1 MYCGAANGVVKK
13 SGPLKISHE
22 PYRAAKNADLK
33 AEYVKTFATKG
44 ASENADFNIDAAVED
59 MNPLK
64 VLELFKRIT
73 SDVSWLGCA

>member
-1 MYCGAANGVVKK
+1 VVKK

-22 PYRAAKNADLK
+22 PYRASKNAEMK
-33 AEYVKTFATKG
+33 ADYLKTFAMKG
-44 ASENADFNIDAAVED
+44 TEGMKDMKVDSAVED

-73 SDVSWLGCA
+73 SDVSVLTLAE